1 MKTPIF
7 TGTATALVTPFT
19 ENGIDTAAL
28 KKLVDWQIDQG
39 VSALIACGTTGEPST
54 MEEAEWE
61 ETVSTVIK
69 AAKGRVP
76 VVAGTG
82 SNNTAHVIKLAK
94 LAKKLGA
101 DAQLVVTPYYN
112 KTTQQG
118 LIAHYTA
125 IADEGSLP
133 VIVYNVPARTGLNML
148 PDTLGKL
155 SHHPNIVA
163 MKEASGDLI
172 QLTEM
177 MRLCGD
183 RIAFYSGTD
192 EVVVPLMALG
202 GQGVISVMSN
212 VTPDLTVQMT
222 GAMLNGDLQKAAKL
236 QKQLMPLIRALFV
249 ETNPIPAK
257 AGVSLL
263 GFCENRVRLPLIP
276 MSEKNLAVLKAEME
290 KLGLIR

>member
-54 MEEAEWE
+54 MDEAEWE

-82 SNNTAHVIKLAK
+82 SNNTTHVIKLAK

-172 QLTEM
+172 QITEM
-177 MRLCGD
+177 MRLCED
-183 RIAFYSGTD
+183 RIAFYSGSD

-212 VTPDLTVQMT
+212 VAPDLTVQIT
-222 GAMLNGDLQKAAKL
+222 GAMLDGDFQKAAAL

-276 MSEKNLAVLKAEME
+276 MTEKNFSVLKAEME
-290 KLGLIR
+290 KLGLIQ

>member
-54 MEEAEWE
+54 MDEAEWE

-133 VIVYNVPARTGLNML
+133 VVVYNVPARTGLNML

-172 QLTEM
+172 QITEM
-177 MRLCGD
+177 MRLCED
-183 RIAFYSGTD
+183 RIAFYSGSD

-212 VTPDLTVQMT
+212 VAPDLTVQMT
-222 GAMLNGDLQKAAKL
+222 GAMLDGDFQKAAGL
-236 QKQLMPLIRALFV
+236 QIRLMPLIRALFV

-276 MSEKNLAVLKAEME
+276 MTEKNYSVLKAEME
-290 KLGLIR
+290 KLGLIQ